1 MGEFFISMN
10 LEKMVQ
16 VGMHLG
22 HQSRKWNPK
31 MKPYVYGE
39 RNGIHII
46 DLVQTYSHL
55 RFILPFLTEAA
66 SNGKNFLFVGTK
78 KHISKLI
85 AKAALQC
92 DAFYVN
98 EKWLGGMLTNWKT
111 IRSSLKKLNDL
122 ELQDRDGFFEKLP
135 KKEAVLRVKEKQ
147 RLEKYL
153 GGLKNM
159 YSIPDVVIIIGQQEE
174 MNAVRECQKLGI
186 RTITVLDTDCD
197 PSYADLFVPA
207 NDDSVSSIKLLLTEF
222 ISAIKKGQL
231 ANQRFAK

>member
-1 MGEFFISMN
+1 
-10 LEKMVQ
+10 
-16 VGMHLG
+16 
-22 HQSRKWNPK
+22 
-31 MKPYVYGE
+31 
-39 RNGIHII
+39 
-46 DLVQTYSHL
+46 
-55 RFILPFLTEAA
+55 
-66 SNGKNFLFVGTK
+66 
-78 KHISKLI
+78 
-85 AKAALQC
+85 
-92 DAFYVN
+92 
-98 EKWLGGMLTNWKT
+98 MLTNWKT